1 MKHKP
6 KVKHHLPEW
15 TFIGAA
21 IVLGTMACSFSLP
34 DISNLPRMAFWAFA
48 LGGFFL
54 CSARKKCTV
63 PHTLG
68 AVGFILF
75 VLLTVISTLWAVN
88 KGEALFDAA
97 RWILATGTFL
107 TIYDLHRRHPARTT
121 VMLSRVAAVIIVPS
135 LLYAAWQ
142 MTQLGGDLRWDN
154 RYSITSFYS
163 HKGTFSLVLLAV
175 TLPIVMRLRLR
186 IRGAK
191 VFYWVLLAMA
201 ITTMLFLSAR
211 TSLLALAALGTV
223 LLLTLIPLKPVAKRW
238 HIPTTLLMAVL
249 LFILLIG
256 GTRLFCRLPLGDTPG
271 EKGGVLSSAT
281 IWERHTL
288 WNTTLR
294 LVDKHPILGVG
305 AGNWKVCY
313 PEVSTKDIFSVDVLD
328 FNFVRP
334 HNDYLRVLSE
344 TGHIGLA
351 LFLIALATPLV
362 RAIGRT
368 SRHRRLGKLT
378 GIALAY
384 MAALLVAALID
395 FPFDRTELLL
405 WCTATAAILA
415 ASTATESCKQRPLA
429 AILMAIFIVGIGI
442 LSLVRIQSEKQYPVI
457 TSANHNQMW
466 YTMEQA
472 AHDARSPLCSL
483 TPLGTP
489 IAYYEALAQEKL
501 GKPPIETFAQALQDS
516 PWHKQS
522 LNDLARLVYT
532 SLHDA
537 DSSELLFKKAIFV
550 SPSFSYAY
558 FNLAQLYLQ
567 EGKPEQAR
575 EVLLSFDLDG
585 KQQRIDRL
593 IWHYHTGENA
603 LYYSHSLV
611 PAERQMR
618 DKLLSFCNRQK

>member
-6 KVKHHLPEW
+6 KVKHHVPEW
-15 TFIGAA
+15 TFLGAA

-34 DISNLPRMAFWAFA
+34 DISNLPRMAILAFA
-48 LGGFFL
+48 FGLIFL
-54 CSARKKCTV
+54 CSARQKRAI
-63 PHTLG
+63 PLTLG
-68 AVGFILF
+68 AVGFALF
-75 VLLTVISTLWAVN
+75 VLLTITSTLWAVN

-97 RWILATGTFL
+97 RWVLAAGTFL
-107 TIYDLHRRHPARTT
+107 TLYDLYRRHPVRTT
-121 VMLSRVAAVIIVPS
+121 VMLSRVAAIIIVPS

-142 MTQLGGDLRWDN
+142 TTQLGGDLRWDN
-154 RYSITSFYS
+154 RYNITSLYS
-163 HKGTFSLVLLAV
+163 HKGTFSLVMLVV
-175 TLPIVMRLRLR
+175 TLPIAMRLRLP
-186 IRGAK
+186 IRKAR
-191 VFYWVLLAMA
+191 VFYWVLLALA
-201 ITTMLFLSAR
+201 LATVLFLSAR
-211 TSLLALAALGTV
+211 TALLALAALGMV
-223 LLLTLIPLKPVAKRW
+223 LLLTLIPLKPIASRW
-238 HIPTTLLMAVL
+238 QIPSTLLMAAL
-249 LFILLIG
+249 LFALFIG
-256 GTRLFCRLPLGDTPG
+256 GTRFFCQLPLGDTPG

-294 LVDKHPILGVG
+294 LVDKHPVLGVG
-305 AGNWKVCY
+305 AGNWKVCH

-328 FNFVRP
+328 FNFTRP

-344 TGHIGLA
+344 TGYIGLV
-351 LFLIALATPLV
+351 LFLIALASPLV

-368 SRHRRLGKLT
+368 SRHRRTGKLT
-378 GIALAY
+378 ATALAY

-395 FPFDRTELLL
+395 FPFDRTELLF
-405 WCTATAAILA
+405 WCTVTAAILA
-415 ASTATESCKQRPLA
+415 ASTATKRSKRRRPV
-429 AILMAIFIVGIGI
+429 AILIAVLMVGVGI
-442 LSLVRIQSEKQYPVI
+442 LSLIRIQSEKQYPVI
-457 TSANHNQMW
+457 TAANHNQLW
-466 YTMEQA
+466 NTMEQA
-472 AHDARSPLCSL
+472 AHAARSPLCSL

-489 IAYYEALAQEKL
+489 IAYYEALAQEQL
-501 GKPPIETFAQALQDS
+501 GKTPIETFAQALQDS

-532 SLHDA
+532 TSHDA
-537 DSSELLFKKAIFV
+537 DSSEHLFKKAIFV

-593 IWHYHTGENA
+593 IWHYHTGDNA

-618 DKLLSFCNRQK
+618 DRLLTLCER